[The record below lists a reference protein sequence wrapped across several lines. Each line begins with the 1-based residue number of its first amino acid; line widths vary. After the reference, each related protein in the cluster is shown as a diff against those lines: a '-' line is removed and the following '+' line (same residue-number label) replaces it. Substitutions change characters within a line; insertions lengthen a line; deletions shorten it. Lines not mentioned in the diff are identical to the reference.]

1 MPAARLS
8 GPCASLYAALV
19 PWDIRVL
26 LQQTREPGARLN
38 IHAQAAF
45 DWIPWELL
53 FDPELQ
59 AFLGLHFQISRLPIV
74 TKPPVAATQ
83 PRVVRHIHN
92 VLGKKVLDQA
102 GDAALFDKWV
112 TTFAQV
118 DPSNVT
124 CIPSGH
130 AAAYVGVE
138 VLQEAVSSDILHV
151 TCHGMRNDAL
161 GNFWTLDKD
170 ASTYVGAISSEAIG
184 VLPLTN
190 GRPLVFGNACFSA
203 AAATGMSSGLGPAF
217 FRRGALNLI
226 GTLAPVSKTLAI
238 DFARKFYAD
247 LFGSPGNGGPH
258 AIGEALLSAK
268 NSFHAAA
275 GGDPSYLLYCLYG
288 PADTC
293 FILTRD

>member
-1 MPAARLS
+1 MPSISLMVLSKGGADDTPLMLIEKDGFWREVLPSAAGIPPAQARSLFDQRLNEAMLQVDQGKPMPAARLS

-118 DPSNVT
+118 D
-124 CIPSGH
+124 
-130 AAAYVGVE
+130 
-138 VLQEAVSSDILHV
+138 
-151 TCHGMRNDAL
+151 
-161 GNFWTLDKD
+161 
-170 ASTYVGAISSEAIG
+170 
-184 VLPLTN
+184 
-190 GRPLVFGNACFSA
+190 
-203 AAATGMSSGLGPAF
+203 
-217 FRRGALNLI
+217 
-226 GTLAPVSKTLAI
+226 
-238 DFARKFYAD
+238 RK
-247 LFGSPGNGGPH
+247 SVV
-258 AIGEALLSAK
+258 
-268 NSFHAAA
+268 
-275 GGDPSYLLYCLYG
+275 
-288 PADTC
+288 
-293 FILTRD
+293 